1 MLLGL
6 DRNWKDLEYARE
18 LSEKNLDAVVLY
30 IIDLNIK
37 ENVEKQKQIHPDSI
51 IARNEI
57 LQGMK

>member
-6 DRNWKDLEYARE
+6 DRNWEDLEYARK
-18 LSEKNLDAVVLY
+18 LSEKNLEAVVLY

-51 IARNEI
+51 FARNEI